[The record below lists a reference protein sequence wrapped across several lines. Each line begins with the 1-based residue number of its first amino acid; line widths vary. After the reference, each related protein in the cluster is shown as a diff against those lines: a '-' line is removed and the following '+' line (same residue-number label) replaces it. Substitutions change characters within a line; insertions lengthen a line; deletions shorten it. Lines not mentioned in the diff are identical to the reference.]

1 MNILLIEDH
10 KPDAVLLREL
20 LAENTGQSFY
30 LVHAE
35 CLEDGLALLK
45 RENFDAAL
53 LDLSLPDAFGQDT
66 FWRLHRQA
74 PNLPIIVLTGFDDE
88 DLAITLAQAGA
99 QDYLVKS
106 DLNSGILHR
115 SLHYAIER
123 KRVEEKLRLAATVF
137 ENTLEGILITDAKTN
152 IISVNQALCSITGY
166 SAEEIIGNTPNI
178 IKSERH
184 SHAFFRQLWDI
195 LNKTGQ
201 WRGEI
206 WNRRKNGEIFPT
218 WVNISVVPNSS
229 ASNTAPASVQSHNTS
244 HYVAVFTEIT
254 ELKLSEERLN
264 YLAHHDPLTGLPNRL
279 LFHDRL
285 EQAVFQA
292 QRNKCMVAV
301 MFLDL
306 DRFKAINDTLGHV
319 IGDELLVAVAE
330 RLKRCA
336 RESDTIA
343 RLGGDEFAVIITQ
356 INHEEDVGQIAKKII
371 QTLSSVYSVGG
382 YEVFITA
389 SIGIN
394 LYPGIDNDR
403 GKLLENADVAMY
415 HAKQYGRNNYKFYS
429 ADMNAVAFE
438 RLMLE
443 TNLRRA
449 LERQEFRLYYQPQ
462 IDMQSGIVNGVE
474 ALIRWQHP
482 DLGLVSPL
490 EFIPLLEETGLIIPV
505 GEWVIRTACEQIR
518 EWLDAEFPPL
528 TMAVNLSAR
537 QFRQPNLIEMIEQML
552 HEFKIPPELLELE
565 LTESVMMDNMEE
577 TVEILKKLKLL
588 GLKIAI
594 DDFGTG
600 VSSLGYLKH
609 FPIDTL
615 KISHDFVLN
624 LPADS
629 ADASIASAVIG
640 LARNMQLSSVAE
652 GVENQGQMDF
662 LRGQDCERIQGF
674 LFSRPIPP
682 EQMTDLLANWQA
694 MAVK

>member
-10 KPDAVLLREL
+10 KPYVVLLREL
-20 LAENTGQSFY
+20 LTEYRKQPFY

-45 RENFDAAL
+45 QGHFDAIL
-53 LDLSLPDAFGQDT
+53 LDLSLPDTYGHDT
-66 FWRLHRQA
+66 FKRLHQQA
-74 PNLPIIVLTGFDDE
+74 PNLPIIVLTGIDDE
-88 DLAITLAQAGA
+88 ELAIQLAQAGA

-106 DLNSGILHR
+106 DLNMGILHR
-115 SLHYAIER
+115 SIHYAIER
-123 KRVEEKLRLAATVF
+123 KRVEDKLRLSATVF
-137 ENTLEGILITDAKTN
+137 ESTLEGILITDAKTN

-166 SAEEIIGNTPNI
+166 CTEEFIGNTPNI
-178 IKSERH
+178 LKSERH
-184 SHAFFRQLWDI
+184 NHVFFRQLWDI

-218 WVNISVVPNSS
+218 WVNISAVPSHS
-229 ASNTAPASVQSHNTS
+229 AVDTS

-264 YLAHHDPLTGLPNRL
+264 FLAHHDPLTGLPNRL

-285 EQAVFQA
+285 EQAILQV
-292 QRNKCMVAV
+292 QRNKCMIGI

-306 DRFKAINDTLGHV
+306 DRFKIINDTLGHLV
-319 IGDELLVAVAE
+319 GDELLVAVAE
-330 RLKRCA
+330 RLRRCA
-336 RESDTIA
+336 REIDTIA

-356 INHEEDVGQIAKKII
+356 IAQEEDVGQVAQKII

-389 SIGIN
+389 SIGIT

-403 GKLLENADVAMY
+403 DKLLENADVAMY
-415 HAKQYGRNNYKFYS
+415 QAKQYGRNNYQFYS
-429 ADMNAVAFE
+429 TDMNAVAFE

-443 TNLRRA
+443 TDLRRA
-449 LERQEFRLYYQPQ
+449 LERHEFVLYYQPQ
-462 IDMQSGIVNGVE
+462 IDMQSGKVLGVE
-474 ALIRWQHP
+474 ALMRWQHP
-482 DLGLVSPL
+482 ELGLVSPL
-490 EFIPLLEETGLIIPV
+490 EFIPLLEETGLILPV
-505 GEWVIRTACEQIR
+505 GEWVIRTACRQTR
-518 EWLDAEFPPL
+518 DWLDAGFPPL

-537 QFRQPNLIEMIEQML
+537 QFRQPDLTEMIEQIL
-552 HEFKIPPELLELE
+552 HEFDIPPALLELE
-565 LTESVMMDNMEE
+565 LTESVMMDNMKR
-577 TVEILKKLKLL
+577 TVEILEKLKHL
-588 GLKIAI
+588 GIKIAI

-615 KISHDFVLN
+615 KLSYDFVLN
-624 LPADS
+624 LPMDS
-629 ADASIASAVIG
+629 ADASIASAVIS

-652 GVENQGQMDF
+652 GVENQEQMDF
-662 LRGQDCERIQGF
+662 LRHQDCERIQGF

-682 EQMTDLLANWQA
+682 DQMTTLLTNWQA
-694 MAVK
+694 MSVK

>member
-1 MNILLIEDH
+1 MKILLIEDH

-20 LAENTGQSFY
+20 LMEDTRGSFY
-30 LVHAE
+30 LVHAQR
-35 CLEDGLALLK
+35 LEEGVALLK
-45 RENFDAAL
+45 HEHFDVVL
-53 LDLSLPDAFGQDT
+53 LDLSLPDAFGHDT
-66 FWRLHRQA
+66 FWRLHQQA
-74 PNLPIIVLTGFDDE
+74 PNLPIIVLTGIDDE
-88 DLAITLAQAGA
+88 DLAIKLAQAGA

-106 DLNSGILHR
+106 DLNNGLLHR
-115 SLHYAIER
+115 SIHYAIER

-137 ENTLEGILITDAKTN
+137 ESTLEGILITDAKTN
-152 IISVNQALCSITGY
+152 IINVNQALCSITGY
-166 SAEEIIGNTPNI
+166 NTEEFIGSTPNLM
-178 IKSERH
+178 KSERH
-184 SHAFFRQLWDI
+184 SHVFFRQLWDI

-206 WNRRKNGEIFPT
+206 WNRRKNGETFPA
-218 WVNISVVPNSS
+218 WVNISAVPD
-229 ASNTAPASVQSHNTS
+229 SVTTNTS

-285 EQAVFQA
+285 EQAVLQA
-292 QRNKCMVAV
+292 QRSKHMIAV

-330 RLKRCA
+330 RLRHCA
-336 RESDTIA
+336 RETDTVA
-343 RLGGDEFAVIITQ
+343 RLGGDEFAVIITR
-356 INHEEDVGQIAKKII
+356 IIHEEDVEQVAQKII

-403 GKLLENADVAMY
+403 MKLLENADVAMY
-415 HAKQYGRNNYKFYS
+415 HAKQFGRNNYKFYS
-429 ADMNAVAFE
+429 TDMNAVAFE

-482 DLGLVSPL
+482 ELGLVSPL
-490 EFIPLLEETGLIIPV
+490 EFIPLLEETGLILPV
-505 GEWVIRTACEQIR
+505 GEWVIRTACKQIR
-518 EWLDAEFPPL
+518 EWLDAGFPSL
-528 TMAVNLSAR
+528 IMAVNLSGR
-537 QFRQPNLIEMIEQML
+537 QFRQPNLIEMIKQAL
-552 HEFKIPPELLELE
+552 HEFNIPPAQLELE
-565 LTESVMMDNMEE
+565 LTESVMMDNLEE
-577 TVEILKKLKLL
+577 TAETLKKLKLL

-609 FPIDTL
+609 FPVDTL

-629 ADASIASAVIG
+629 ADASIASAVIS

-652 GVENQGQMDF
+652 GVENQRQMDF
-662 LRGQDCERIQGF
+662 LRDQDCERMQGF
-674 LFSRPIPP
+674 LFSRPIPA
-682 EQMTDLLANWQA
+682 EQMTSLLTNWKA
-694 MAVK
+694 TAGK

>member
-10 KPDAVLLREL
+10 KADAVLLREL
-20 LAENTGQSFY
+20 LKEDARQSFH
-30 LVHAE
+30 LVHADR
-35 CLEDGLALLK
+35 LEDGLAQLK
-45 RENFDAAL
+45 QEHFDVAL
-53 LDLSLPDAFGQDT
+53 LDLSLPDAFGHDT
-66 FWRLHRQA
+66 FWRMHQQA
-74 PNLPIIVLTGFDDE
+74 PNLPIIVLTGLDDE
-88 DLAITLAQAGA
+88 DLAIKLAQAGA

-115 SLHYAIER
+115 SIHYAIER

-137 ENTLEGILITDAKTN
+137 ESTLEGILITDARTN

-166 SAEEIIGNTPNI
+166 SAEEIIGSTPDI
-178 IKSERH
+178 LKSERH

-206 WNRRKNGEIFPT
+206 WNRRKNGEVFPT
-218 WVNISVVPNSS
+218 WVNISAVPSS
-229 ASNTAPASVQSHNTS
+229 STNNTS

-285 EQAVFQA
+285 EQAVLQA
-292 QRNKCMVAV
+292 QRNKCLIAV

-306 DRFKAINDTLGHV
+306 DRFKIINDTLGHR

-330 RLKRCA
+330 RLKHCA
-336 RESDTIA
+336 RETDTIA
-343 RLGGDEFAVIITQ
+343 RLGGDEFAVIVTQ
-356 INHEEDVGQIAKKII
+356 IAQEEDVGLVAQKII
-371 QTLSSVYSVGG
+371 KTLSAVYSVAG

-403 GKLLENADVAMY
+403 GKILENADVAMY
-415 HAKQYGRNNYKFYS
+415 HAKQYGRNNYQFYS
-429 ADMNAVAFE
+429 TDMNAVAFE

-449 LERQEFRLYYQPQ
+449 LEREEFTLYYQPQ
-462 IDMQSGIVNGVE
+462 IDMQSGSVNGVE

-482 DLGLVSPL
+482 DLGLVSPV
-490 EFIPLLEETGLIIPV
+490 EFIPLLEETGLIVPV
-505 GEWVIRTACEQIR
+505 GEWVIRTACQQTR
-518 EWLDAEFPPL
+518 DWLDAGFPPL

-537 QFRQPNLIEMIEQML
+537 QFRQANLVEMIEQSL
-552 HEFKIPPELLELE
+552 HEFNIPSELLELE
-565 LTESVMMDNMEE
+565 LTESIMMDNIEE
-577 TVEILKKLKLL
+577 TVETLKKLKLL

-609 FPIDTL
+609 FPVDTL
-615 KISHDFVLN
+615 KLSYDFVLN
-624 LPADS
+624 LPMDS
-629 ADASIASAVIG
+629 ADASIASAVIN

-662 LRGQDCERIQGF
+662 LRSQDCERIQGF

-682 EQMTDLLANWQA
+682 DQMTALLMNWQA
-694 MAVK
+694 TAVK

>member
-1 MNILLIEDH
+1 MNVLLIEDH
-10 KPDAVLLREL
+10 KPDAVLLRAL
-20 LAENTGQSFY
+20 LMENTRQFFH

-35 CLEDGLALLK
+35 RLEDGLACAD
-45 RENFDAAL
+45 REHFDVAL
-53 LDLSLPDAFGQDT
+53 LDLSLPDTFGQDT

-88 DLAITLAQAGA
+88 DLAIKLAQAGA

-115 SLHYAIER
+115 SIHYAIER

-137 ENTLEGILITDAKTN
+137 DSTLEGILITDAKTKV
-152 IISVNQALCSITGY
+152 ISVNQALCSITGY
-166 SAEEIIGNTPNI
+166 CAEEFIGNTPNI

-184 SHAFFRQLWDI
+184 NHAFFRQLWDI

-206 WNRRKNGEIFPT
+206 WNRRKNGEVFPT
-218 WVNISVVPNSS
+218 WVNISAVPHG
-229 ASNTAPASVQSHNTS
+229 TTDNTS

-285 EQAVFQA
+285 EQAVLLA
-292 QRNKCMVAV
+292 QRSRRMIAV

-306 DRFKAINDTLGHV
+306 DRFKAINDTLGHL

-330 RLKRCA
+330 RLKHCA
-336 RESDTIA
+336 RETDTIA

-356 INHEEDVGQIAKKII
+356 IVQEEDIEQIAQKII

-382 YEVFITA
+382 YEVFVTA

-403 GKLLENADVAMY
+403 EKLLENADVAMY
-415 HAKQYGRNNYKFYS
+415 HAKQFGRNNYKFYS
-429 ADMNAVAFE
+429 TDMNAVALE

-449 LERQEFRLYYQPQ
+449 LERDEFRLYYQPQ
-462 IDMQSGIVNGVE
+462 IDMQSGSVNGVE

-482 DLGLVSPL
+482 DLGLISPL
-490 EFIPLLEETGLIIPV
+490 EFIPLLEETGLILPV
-505 GEWVIRTACEQIR
+505 GEWVIRTACKQIR
-518 EWLDAEFPPL
+518 DWLDAGFPQL

-537 QFRQPNLIEMIEQML
+537 QFRQPNLVEMIEQQL
-552 HEFKIPPELLELE
+552 HEFYIPPALLELE
-565 LTESVMMDNMEE
+565 LTETVMMDNIEE
-577 TVEILKKLKLL
+577 TTAILQKLKRL
-588 GLKIAI
+588 GLKIAV

-609 FPIDTL
+609 FPVDTL

-624 LPADS
+624 LPTDS
-629 ADASIASAVIG
+629 ADASIASAVIS

-662 LRGQDCERIQGF
+662 LRSQDCERIQGF

-682 EQMTDLLANWQA
+682 DQMTTLLTSWQA
-694 MAVK
+694 LAVK

>member
-20 LAENTGQSFY
+20 LTENTKQSFH

-35 CLEDGLALLK
+35 RLEEGLALAD
-45 RENFDAAL
+45 RERFDVAL
-53 LDLSLPDAFGQDT
+53 LDLSLPDAFGHDT
-66 FWRLHRQA
+66 FRRLHQQA

-88 DLAITLAQAGA
+88 DLAIKLAQAGA

-106 DLNSGILHR
+106 DLNSGILYR
-115 SLHYAIER
+115 SMHYAIER

-137 ENTLEGILITDAKTN
+137 ESTLEGILITDAKTN
-152 IISVNQALCSITGY
+152 IISVNPALCSITGY
-166 SAEEIIGNTPNI
+166 RAEEIIGSTPDI
-178 IKSERH
+178 LKSERH

-206 WNRRKNGEIFPT
+206 WNRRKNGEVFPA
-218 WVNISVVPNSS
+218 WVNISAVPNSS
-229 ASNTAPASVQSHNTS
+229 ASDTS

-285 EQAVFQA
+285 EQAVLQA
-292 QRNKCMVAV
+292 QRNKYMIAV

-306 DRFKAINDTLGHV
+306 DRFKIINDTLGHL

-336 RESDTIA
+336 REIDTIA

-356 INHEEDVGQIAKKII
+356 IVQEEDVGLVAQKII

-415 HAKQYGRNNYKFYS
+415 HAKQFGRNNYKFYS
-429 ADMNAVAFE
+429 TDMNAVAFE

-462 IDMQSGIVNGVE
+462 IDMQSGSVNGVE

-490 EFIPLLEETGLIIPV
+490 EFIPLLEETGLILPV
-505 GEWVIRTACEQIR
+505 GEWVIRTACRQTR
-518 EWLDAEFPPL
+518 EWLDAGFPPL

-537 QFRQPNLIEMIEQML
+537 QFRQANLVEMIEQIL
-552 HEFKIPPELLELE
+552 HEFNIPPALLELE
-565 LTESVMMDNMEE
+565 LTESVVMDNIEE
-577 TVEILKKLKLL
+577 TVETLQKLKRL

-609 FPIDTL
+609 FPVDTL

-624 LPADS
+624 LPTDS
-629 ADASIASAVIG
+629 VDASIASAVIS

-662 LRGQDCERIQGF
+662 LRSQDCERIQGF

-682 EQMTDLLANWQA
+682 DQMTTLLTNWQA

>member
-1 MNILLIEDH
+1 MKILLIEDH

-20 LAENTGQSFY
+20 LMEDTWGSFY

-35 CLEDGLALLK
+35 RLEEGVALLK
-45 RENFDAAL
+45 QEHFDLVL
-53 LDLSLPDAFGQDT
+53 LDLSLPDAFGHDT
-66 FWRLHRQA
+66 FGRLHQQA
-74 PNLPIIVLTGFDDE
+74 PNLPIIVLTGIDDE
-88 DLAITLAQAGA
+88 DLAIKLAQAGA
-99 QDYLVKS
+99 QDYLVKN
-106 DLNSGILHR
+106 DLNNGILHR
-115 SLHYAIER
+115 SIHYAIER
-123 KRVEEKLRLAATVF
+123 KRAEEKLRLAATVF
-137 ENTLEGILITDAKTN
+137 ESTLEGILITDAKTN

-166 SAEEIIGNTPNI
+166 CVEEFIESTPNL

-184 SHAFFRQLWDI
+184 SHVFFRQLWDI

-206 WNRRKNGEIFPT
+206 WNRRKNGETFPA
-218 WVNISVVPNSS
+218 WVNISAVPSS
-229 ASNTAPASVQSHNTS
+229 ATSNIS

-285 EQAVFQA
+285 EQAVLQA
-292 QRNKCMVAV
+292 QRSKHMIAV

-330 RLKRCA
+330 RLKHCA
-336 RESDTIA
+336 RETDTIA
-343 RLGGDEFAVIITQ
+343 RLGGDEFAVIITR
-356 INHEEDVGQIAKKII
+356 IIHEEDVEQVAQKII

-415 HAKQYGRNNYKFYS
+415 HAKQFGRNNYKFYS
-429 ADMNAVAFE
+429 TDMNAVAFE

-482 DLGLVSPL
+482 ELGLVSPL
-490 EFIPLLEETGLIIPV
+490 EFIPLLEETGLILPV
-505 GEWVIRTACEQIR
+505 GEWVIRTACKQIR
-518 EWLDAEFPPL
+518 EWLDAGFPSL
-528 TMAVNLSAR
+528 IMAVNLSGR
-537 QFRQPNLIEMIEQML
+537 QFRQPNLIEMIEQAL
-552 HEFKIPPELLELE
+552 HEFNIPPAQLELE
-565 LTESVMMDNMEE
+565 LTESVMMDNLEE
-577 TVEILKKLKLL
+577 TAETLKKLKLL

-609 FPIDTL
+609 FPVDTL

-629 ADASIASAVIG
+629 ADASIASAVIS

-652 GVENQGQMDF
+652 GVENQRQMDF
-662 LRGQDCERIQGF
+662 LRSQDCERMQGF
-674 LFSRPIPP
+674 LFSRPIPA
-682 EQMTDLLANWQA
+682 EQMTSLLTSWQG
-694 MAVK
+694 MGGK

>member
-1 MNILLIEDH
+1 MKILLIEDH
-10 KPDAVLLREL
+10 KPDAVLIREL
-20 LAENTGQSFY
+20 LTENTRQSFH
-30 LVHAE
+30 LLHAE
-35 CLEDGLALLK
+35 RLEAGLALAH
-45 RENFDAAL
+45 REHFDVAL

-66 FWRLHRQA
+66 FWRLHQQA

-115 SLHYAIER
+115 SIHYAIER
-123 KRVEEKLRLAATVF
+123 KRAEEKLRLAATVF
-137 ENTLEGILITDAKTN
+137 ESTLEGILITDAKTN
-152 IISVNQALCSITGY
+152 IINVNQALCSITGY
-166 SAEEIIGNTPNI
+166 RAEELIGNTPNSI
-178 IKSERH
+178 RSERH

-206 WNRRKNGEIFPT
+206 WNRRKNGEVFPT
-218 WVNISVVPNSS
+218 WVNISAVPNSVTHS
-229 ASNTAPASVQSHNTS
+229 TS

-285 EQAVFQA
+285 EQAVLQA
-292 QRNKCMVAV
+292 QRSKHLIAV

-306 DRFKAINDTLGHV
+306 DRFKAINDTLGHL

-330 RLKRCA
+330 RLKHCA
-336 RESDTIA
+336 RETDTIA
-343 RLGGDEFAVIITQ
+343 RLGGDEFAVIITRIIQ
-356 INHEEDVGQIAKKII
+356 EADVEQVAQKII

-394 LYPGIDNDR
+394 LYPGVDNDR
-403 GKLLENADVAMY
+403 EKLLENADVAMY
-415 HAKQYGRNNYKFYS
+415 HAKQFGRNNYKFYS
-429 ADMNAVAFE
+429 TDMNAVAFE

-462 IDMQSGIVNGVE
+462 IDMQSGSVNGVE

-482 DLGLVSPL
+482 ERGLVSPL

-505 GEWVIRTACEQIR
+505 GEWVIRTACRQIR
-518 EWLDAEFPPL
+518 EWLDAGFPPL

-537 QFRQPNLIEMIEQML
+537 QFRQPNLIEMIEQVL
-552 HEFKIPPELLELE
+552 HEFNIPPELLELE
-565 LTESVMMDNMEE
+565 LTESVMMDNLEE
-577 TVEILKKLKLL
+577 AVETLKKLKLL

-624 LPADS
+624 LPMDS

-662 LRGQDCERIQGF
+662 LRDQDCERIQGF
-674 LFSRPIPP
+674 LFSRPIPQD
-682 EQMTDLLANWQA
+682 QMTALLTNWQA
-694 MAVK
+694 AAVK

>member
-20 LAENTGQSFY
+20 LSEDARQSFH

-35 CLEDGLALLK
+35 RLEDGLALLK
-45 RENFDAAL
+45 QEHFDVAL
-53 LDLSLPDAFGQDT
+53 LDLSLPDAFGHDT
-66 FWRLHRQA
+66 FWRLHQQA
-74 PNLPIIVLTGFDDE
+74 PNLPIIVLTGLDDE
-88 DLAITLAQAGA
+88 DLAIKLAQAGA

-115 SLHYAIER
+115 SIHYAIER

-137 ENTLEGILITDAKTN
+137 ESTLEGILITDAKTN

-166 SAEEIIGNTPNI
+166 SAEEIIGSTPDI
-178 IKSERH
+178 LKSERH

-206 WNRRKNGEIFPT
+206 WNRRKNGEVFPT
-218 WVNISVVPNSS
+218 WVNISAVPSSTTNS
-229 ASNTAPASVQSHNTS
+229 TS

-285 EQAVFQA
+285 EQAVLQA
-292 QRNKCMVAV
+292 QRNKHMIAV

-306 DRFKAINDTLGHV
+306 DRFKAINDTLGHR

-330 RLKRCA
+330 RLKHCA
-336 RESDTIA
+336 RETDTIA
-343 RLGGDEFAVIITQ
+343 RLGGDEFAVIVTQ
-356 INHEEDVGQIAKKII
+356 IAQEEDVGLVAQKII
-371 QTLSSVYSVGG
+371 QTLSAVYSVAG

-394 LYPGIDNDR
+394 LYPGVDNDR
-403 GKLLENADVAMY
+403 GKILENADVAMY
-415 HAKQYGRNNYKFYS
+415 HAKQYGRNNYQFYS
-429 ADMNAVAFE
+429 TDMNAVAFE

-449 LERQEFRLYYQPQ
+449 LEREEFTLYYQPQ
-462 IDMQSGIVNGVE
+462 IDMQSGSVNGVE

-482 DLGLVSPL
+482 DLGLVSPV
-490 EFIPLLEETGLIIPV
+490 EFIPLLEETGLIVPV
-505 GEWVIRTACEQIR
+505 GEWVIRTACQQTR
-518 EWLDAEFPPL
+518 DWLDAGFPPL

-537 QFRQPNLIEMIEQML
+537 QFRQANLVEMIEQSL
-552 HEFKIPPELLELE
+552 HEFNIPPELLELE
-565 LTESVMMDNMEE
+565 LTESIMMDNIEE
-577 TVEILKKLKLL
+577 TVETLKKLKLL

-609 FPIDTL
+609 FPVDTL
-615 KISHDFVLN
+615 KLSYDFVLN
-624 LPADS
+624 LPMDS
-629 ADASIASAVIG
+629 ADASIASAVIN

-662 LRGQDCERIQGF
+662 LRSQDCERIQGF

-682 EQMTDLLANWQA
+682 DQMTALLMNWQA
-694 MAVK
+694 TAVK